1 MSSIKLIFSI
11 ILFVFAG
18 LQIFIVFN
26 LYSKSKKLFYQYY
39 LYYLVFI
46 HVFIIINLYGR
57 EIVNL
62 VLNVGTISNSLK
74 ISIGMYLNFIAL
86 PFLFIAIYMFILFS
100 YQITNRKLPKS
111 FKIFYWTI
119 NLLEV
124 FLFINLL
131 VRANK
136 HGFNALT
143 ELDNIMGVI
152 LGNMTMVFFIYFAI
166 FQLIFNMQKIEDF
179 RLKRNI
185 RYLGLLYFF
194 INTTW
199 FLFLFVF
206 QDKIKIGFYPFYTL
220 VFAMN
225 FFPVLFIKFK
235 LNNILS
241 KPITDSLS
249 EFQGLY
255 DKYCITTKESEI
267 IYLIRDGKSNK
278 EIADILFISLQT
290 VKNTISNIFK
300 KIEVKSRTELIKFI
314 QSDN

>member
-86 PFLFIAIYMFILFS
+86 PFLFIAIYIFILFS
-100 YQITNRKLPKS
+100 YHITNRILPKF
-111 FKIFYWTI
+111 FKIFYWFI
-119 NLLEV
+119 NLLEII
-124 FLFINLL
+124 LFINLL

-143 ELDNIMGVI
+143 ELDNILGVI
-152 LGNMTMVFFIYFAI
+152 LGNMTMVFFVNFAI
-166 FQLIFNMQKIEDF
+166 FQLIFNNQKIEDL

-225 FFPVLFIKFK
+225 FIPVLFMKFK

-255 DKYCITTKESEI
+255 DKYKITTKESEI

-278 EIADILFISLQT
+278 EIADILFISIQT
-290 VKNTISNIFK
+290 VKNTISNIYK
-300 KIEVKSRTELIKFI
+300 KLEIKSRTGLIKFI
-314 QSDN
+314 QSNN